1 MPEAVIVTALRTPIG
16 TAMKGTL
23 RDTDA
28 YQLADHIVGATA
40 AELDG
45 SVDRA
50 DIDDLILGE
59 GLYGGGVVAR
69 HAAITAGP
77 TGDGSV
83 DRADIDDLILGEGL
97 YGGGVVARHAAI
109 TAGLTG
115 VPGLAANR
123 HCAAGLAA
131 VQAAAGSIRAGMDRL
146 VIAGGV
152 NSASTSPRFTRR
164 AGEEMVPWF
173 PPTHPD
179 RPDAPNMDMSITVGW
194 NAAVEAGVT
203 REEMDAWALR
213 SHRNAI
219 AAIDEGRFK
228 EEIVPIQTPH
238 GLFDTDEH
246 PRRDTTMEKL
256 AGLKPLHPEIE
267 GFSITAGNACGGNDA
282 AAALAI
288 ASDALGLPALG
299 TVRSWASV
307 GVDPAR
313 TGLAPVEAI
322 PKALARAGL
331 SLDQVDL
338 FEINEAFAAM
348 CVATIKLLDIDPD
361 RVNVSGSGCSLGHPV
376 AATGA
381 RMLVTLTHELR
392 RRGGGIGVAAMC
404 AGGGM
409 GSATVIEVPAP

>member
-1 MPEAVIVTALRTPIG
+1 MPEAVIVSALRTPIG

-28 YQLADHIVGATA
+28 YQLADHIVGATVS
-40 AELDG
+40 ELDAH
-45 SVDRA
+45 VDRA

-69 HAAITAGP
+69 YAA
-77 TGDGSV
+77 V
-83 DRADIDDLILGEGL
+83 
-97 YGGGVVARHAAI
+97 
-109 TAGLTG
+109 TAGLTS
-115 VPGLAANR
+115 VPGLAVNR

-131 VQAAAGSIRAGMDRL
+131 VQGAAASIKAGMDRL

-164 AGEEMVPWF
+164 AGEDQVPWF

-179 RPDAPNMDMSITVGW
+179 SPDAPNMDMSITVGW
-194 NAAVEAGVT
+194 NAAVKAGVT

-228 EEIVPIQTPH
+228 HEIVPIETPY

-246 PRRDTTMEKL
+246 PRRDTTLEKL
-256 AGLKPLHPEIE
+256 ASLKVLHPEID

-288 ASDALGLPALG
+288 ASDGLGLPALG

-307 GVDPAR
+307 GVDPAI

-331 SLDQVDL
+331 SLADVDL

-348 CVATIKLLDIDPD
+348 CVATIKLLEIDPD
-361 RVNVSGSGCSLGHPV
+361 LVNVSGSGCSLGHPV